1 MSDYLQNTTVLN
13 KMDLKII
20 NTVHD
25 YILWSY

>member
-1 MSDYLQNTTVLN
+1 MLNYLQTTIVLN
-13 KMDLKII
+13 KFDLKII